1 MGITNVDPLRY
12 NLVFERF
19 LNPERVSPPDFD
31 IDFCQFRRGEVIE
44 YVSRNTGGK
53 RGQIITFGSLGAKT
67 VIRDVGRVLQIPCR
81 SAIAWPKWSR
91 KFPTCRSKMP
101 WSETRS

>member
-1 MGITNVDPLRY
+1 VSIRCVY

-44 YVSRNTGGK
+44 YVK
-53 RGQIITFGSLGAKT
+53 RKYGRENVAQIITFGSLGRQD
-67 VIRDVGRVLQIPCR
+67 RDPRCRPRLADPPCR
-81 SAIAWPKWSR
+81 SAIAWQK
-91 KFPTCRSKMP
+91 
-101 WSETRS
+101 